1 MTELPES
8 NQFGDYGEWPGR
20 AVVDQNGDRI
30 GQVREIY
37 LDDAT
42 DRPEWVLTDR
52 GEADPRFIP
61 LAGATVENESIRVA
75 TTSDTI
81 EAAPSLEPSKQ
92 LTQDEERDLYRH
104 YGVPLDE
111 EASDTVLPATDES
124 AATSDA
130 EPTTPASAEE
140 AATGPTV
147 VPDPVPAATGPTTM
161 GPTSPTETPSADG
174 PTVEDPDP
182 QAELPPPGTTSEP
195 EDTGPMVPPR
205 PEPVAPPRPEPEPE
219 PSGRLAAVKDKP
231 VPAAAAL
238 LAAIAALLLIL
249 ARRRS

>member
-130 EPTTPASAEE
+130 EE

-205 PEPVAPPRPEPEPE
+205 PEPVAPPGPEPEPE